1 MRTKLSSWLRGKLDR
16 YRRRRR
22 SRAISD
28 NAELPWL
35 PDRRPRPL
43 TPTAAAPGS
52 GSGSGSSS
60 SSGILQQHA
69 QDGSLVFSKLPFDV
83 RRLILELAFGKTVL
97 HMDLSFGHPVA
108 ALERGTA
115 TPRSHC
121 GLNVT
126 SPKQHPTDL
135 RLDRGLPERWQWWS
149 SRCHCI
155 LPADKW
161 HSSVGKPWED
171 HCHTGTGH
179 YCDDWPGERPSKCQ
193 IGIMGW
199 LLACRQA

>member
-1 MRTKLSSWLRGKLDR
+1 MMGTKLSSWLRGKLDR

-22 SRAISD
+22 SRAITD
-28 NAELPWL
+28 NAELPRL
-35 PDRRPRPL
+35 PGRRPRPL
-43 TPTAAAPGS
+43 TSTGTVQ
-52 GSGSGSSS
+52 GSSS
-60 SSGILQQHA
+60 SSGATQQCA
-69 QDGSLVFSKLPFDV
+69 QDGSQFFSKLPFDV

-108 ALERGTA
+108 ALEAGTA

-126 SPKQHPTDL
+126 SPNRHPTEL
-135 RLDRGLPERWQWWS
+135 RLDRGLPERWQWWG
-149 SRCHCI
+149 SRCHCVS
-155 LPADKW
+155 PAGDS

-171 HCHTGTGH
+171 HCRTGTGH

-193 IGIMGW
+193 IGVMGW